1 MTERRA
7 TRRMKRKT
15 GAAAGLSS
23 LAALNYL
30 ALATM

>member
-1 MTERRA
+1 MKERRA
-7 TRRMKRKT
+7 TRRMRKA
-15 GAAAGLSS
+15 GAAAGLLS